1 MTLEVSFS
9 KWAITGISLFLV
21 SGIGI
26 ASTIHFGA
34 DVSWTQL
41 FAPICVYIGL
51 QIICFLCVYW
61 ARRLARKQKKYGP
74 ITLLIGLDAW
84 GTGLMIMHYGAN
96 WGILPRSDD
105 FLFFS
110 LFMAIVV
117 VLSWF
122 LIAKFS
128 RSVPPSGF

>member
-1 MTLEVSFS
+1 MTPEVSFS
-9 KWAITGISLFLV
+9 KWAITGISFFLI
-21 SGIGI
+21 SGIAI
-26 ASTIHFGA
+26 ASAVHLGA
-34 DVSWTQL
+34 DVSWAQL

-51 QIICFLCVYW
+51 QIILFLCVYW
-61 ARRLARKQKKYGP
+61 ARKQARKQKKYGP

-110 LFMAIVV
+110 VFMAIVT

-122 LIAKFS
+122 TITKFS
-128 RSVPPSGF
+128 RRIAPFG